1 MARKRITVQRIT
13 LHQFQ
18 GEEEMPPKGWKKDQ
32 TSPPKLVPTPSIP
45 TVTLNVTGLMYIKVL
60 NESGRLLSTVAV
72 DPNGLNVYAP
82 DAKLRHPHMIAW
94 KRIASWFK
102 FMCEDCK

>member
-1 MARKRITVQRIT
+1 
-13 LHQFQ
+13 
-18 GEEEMPPKGWKKDQ
+18 MPPKGWKKDQ
-32 TSPPKLVPTPSIP
+32 TTPKVLAPVPSIP

-82 DAKLRHPHMIAW
+82 DAKLRHPSMVPW
-94 KRIASWFK
+94 KRIASLFK
-102 FMCEDCK
+102 CMSEWCS